1 MHQDYRQ
8 TRLAFRMFP
17 RTQKLQWNFTIVIP
31 TYFAVG
37 FALNLLEYGQFYI
50 PYFEL
55 YRLRNDTT
63 FLILDDVVYDETYF
77 KSASYDK
84 KIKSDNQKYFKTIS
98 EAIFFLTKTNDF
110 ILTN

>member
-8 TRLAFRMFP
+8 TWLAFRMFP
-17 RTQKLQWNFTIVIP
+17 RTEKLQWNSTIIIP

-37 FALNLLEYGQFYI
+37 FVLNLLEYGKFYI
-50 PYFEL
+50 PHFEL
-55 YRLRNDTT
+55 YRSRNDTT
-63 FLILDDVVYDETYF
+63 VLILDDVVDDETRF
-77 KSASYDK
+77 KSAPYDK
-84 KIKSDNQKYFKTIS
+84 KIKSANQKIFKMIS